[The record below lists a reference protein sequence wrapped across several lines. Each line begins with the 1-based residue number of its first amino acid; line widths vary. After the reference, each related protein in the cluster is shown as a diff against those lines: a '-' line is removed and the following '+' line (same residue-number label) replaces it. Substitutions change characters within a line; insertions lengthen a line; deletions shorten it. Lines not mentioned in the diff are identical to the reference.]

1 MTLDKARELIS
12 VQLQFGGG
20 YNRNAVRLILAEIAN
35 EHGQAAVDQLIREL
49 DLSERFGLQQ
59 GTDFS
64 RGELAVHPVHGGH
77 HALLPSG
84 FFCIRKM
91 AVQSRAD
98 VDAFADVQQR
108 AVFTEEAI
116 DTRAARRRIQRCAAA
131 GEYCFVTINAHG
143 GMLC

>member
-1 MTLDKARELIS
+1 MTLDKARELIA

-64 RGELAVHPVHGGH
+64 RVG
-77 HALLPSG
+77 
-84 FFCIRKM
+84 R
-91 AVQSRAD
+91 
-98 VDAFADVQQR
+98 
-108 AVFTEEAI
+108 
-116 DTRAARRRIQRCAAA
+116 
-131 GEYCFVTINAHG
+131 
-143 GMLC
+143 